1 MAKLQD
7 LKKSLCGSFQKM
19 LGLSTASE
27 LYGTQHKNPNF
38 IVNMGNDCYTNN
50 EKIVLGLNCSAYDW
64 CETKEDLYEC
74 SDYIK
79 GHEIQHIKSTTNK
92 AWQYA
97 MYRGCEVIIERLCKD
112 NGVFLRLNNNRDYNL
127 ALEKLRKEKGIYLS
141 TNVLQHLVHYITNS
155 LEDGRIENIRASENE
170 VFKKQMVHIRLLNW
184 SFNGIAKEEIQ
195 KVEDMSDYQKL
206 TVILN
211 QVLSLSTCSVY
222 QKGFAVNYY
231 NTELW
236 ERTSELI
243 PYIAKAVVG
252 KRCRDM
258 AEQAIIICEKLA
270 DLIGNAAM
278 VPAFEEKTIEWIK
291 ASIKDLDLFEAKTN
305 ESDEDTNNSDGKSP
319 FENSD
324 LYIILPDDEYD
335 ELMEKAKEKDSDDDG
350 PTMHIRREH
359 PKEEDTDNKT
369 EENEPSTG
377 SSSDSSNNSSSEGS
391 NGSSSEESSDSQEN
405 SAASSDTD
413 SFSNSEGNQSEPLEN
428 SKDQG
433 SNDCTEEGEE
443 SSSSSKDSLS
453 NNMGLDGEKHGDQAF
468 GDNNE
473 CRGTDNKNSGQVSN
487 SNSPNKGSNSG
498 NANDEDSSSNSD
510 DVLSKIEEQME
521 KAAKEANGMA
531 KDNVESAER
540 VIYKQEKAQSMKED
554 VSEPVKKTDEGV
566 ISSICNNY
574 KHDYELKEVGRK
586 YEVNT
591 LLPPILVCE
600 IETLAK
606 KLETYMVEAKKRW
619 RKFIN
624 SGKLDS
630 SRVAML
636 AANNIDV
643 FKESKISKGTKACAE
658 LIVDNSGSMG
668 YGSGSKR
675 EYACIALAKIEM
687 VFAKYFPIK
696 IFAFDANGNTIIHE
710 IIKGWNEHFSRSA
723 SYNFLEKGRSG
734 SSNFD
739 GFSIR
744 VATADILSRPEK
756 RKLLVVLSDGL
767 PCYESTN
774 DVKNAVAEARAKGI
788 TVVGIYFS
796 ESDDNDS
803 YERNTQNEFKEM
815 YQKDY
820 IITRPENID
829 TELIKILKKFFM

>member
-1 MAKLQD
+1 MANLQD
-7 LKKSLCGSFQKM
+7 LKQSLCGSFQKM

-27 LYGTQHKNPNF
+27 LYGTQHKNPRF
-38 IVNMGNDCYTNN
+38 IVNMQNECYTNN
-50 EKIVLGLNCSAYDW
+50 DTIVLGLNHSAYDW

-79 GHEIQHIKSTTNK
+79 GHEIQHIKSTTEK

-112 NGVFLRLNNNRDYNL
+112 NGVHLRLNSARDYDL
-127 ALEKLRKEKGIYLS
+127 ALERLRNEKGICLS
-141 TNVLQHLVHYITNS
+141 TNALQHLVHFIANS

-184 SFNGIAKEEIQ
+184 SFGGITQKEIK

-206 TVILN
+206 TLILN
-211 QVLSLSTCSVY
+211 QILSLSTCSVY
-222 QKGFAVNYY
+222 QKGFAANYY

-236 ERTSELI
+236 GRASELI

-270 DLIGNAAM
+270 DLIGNAAQ
-278 VPAFEEKTIEWIK
+278 VPAFEEKAIEWIK
-291 ASIKDLDLFEAKTN
+291 ASIKDIDAFVAKTK
-305 ESDEDTNNSDGKSP
+305 EADEDTNNSDGKTP

-335 ELMEKAKEKDSDDDG
+335 ELMEKAKEKDSDDEE

-359 PKEEDTDNKT
+359 PKEEDNDSKT
-369 EENEPSTG
+369 ENKEPSTG
-377 SSSDSSNNSSSEGS
+377 SSNDSSDT
-391 NGSSSEESSDSQEN
+391 SSSEESNGSSNEEPSDSQKN
-405 SAASSDTD
+405 SAASSEAGSTG
-413 SFSNSEGNQSEPLEN
+413 NSGDNSSEPLED
-428 SKDQG
+428 SKNQG
-433 SNDCTEEGEE
+433 SNDSTEE
-443 SSSSSKDSLS
+443 SKDSLS
-453 NNMGLDGEKHGDQAF
+453 SDMGLDGEKHDDQAF
-468 GDNNE
+468 GDHNE
-473 CRGTDNKNSGQVSN
+473 CRDTDNNSNNSGQVSS
-487 SNSPNKGSNSG
+487 SNTPNAGSNSS
-498 NANDEDSSSNSD
+498 NANDGESSVGSD
-510 DVLSKIEEQME
+510 EILSKIEEQME
-521 KAAKEANGMA
+521 KAAKEASGMA

-554 VSEPVKKTDEGV
+554 VSEPVKKTDDSV
-566 ISSICNNY
+566 ISSICNHYN
-574 KHDYELKEVGRK
+574 HDYKLSEVGRK
-586 YEVNT
+586 YEVNS

-696 IFAFDANGNTIIHE
+696 IFAFDATGNTIVHE

-723 SYNFLEKGRSG
+723 SYNFLEKGRRG
-734 SSNFD
+734 NSNFD

-767 PCYESTN
+767 PCYGGTD
-774 DVKNAVAEARAKGI
+774 DVKEAVAEARAKGI

-796 ESDDNDS
+796 ECDETDRYEMKTRND
-803 YERNTQNEFKEM
+803 FKEM

-820 IITRPENID
+820 IITKPENID
-829 TELIKILKKFFM
+829 TELIKILKKFFC